1 MGIKTL
7 GEAGMAGVGAIS
19 LTAMA
24 RLVQGKLYCNVY
36 VFRATYLKGS
46 NVKIARACD
55 YFYTVLSLNLLI
67 ISLTWEK
74 ELLTKNDGGKYLF
87 KDKI

>member
-1 MGIKTL
+1 MLLALRPWQDSCKENCT
-7 GEAGMAGVGAIS
+7 
-19 LTAMA
+19 
-24 RLVQGKLYCNVY
+24 VY

-67 ISLTWEK
+67 ISLLEK
-74 ELLTKNDGGKYLF
+74 KSSLQKTMEENICLKIKFMTYFFTKQAY
-87 KDKI
+87 

>member
-1 MGIKTL
+1 
-7 GEAGMAGVGAIS
+7 MAGVGAIS

-24 RLVQGKLYCNVY
+24 RLVQGKLYCTY

-46 NVKIARACD
+46 SVKIARACD

-67 ISLTWEK
+67 ISLT
-74 ELLTKNDGGKYLF
+74 
-87 KDKI
+87 